1 MQNYQTAVARIFLAL
16 VFLGAVILRLLAI
29 TSHPN
34 GYIDYQ
40 VTLGQVGLPSIFAP
54 LLILV
59 QLVAGI
65 GLLVGYKTRL
75 FAYVLAGL
83 AFFLAIV
90 LGRFDF
96 QSMFIYLG
104 ITGGMLLLATH
115 YKTGFSIDNTKKDRL
130 F

>member
-1 MQNYQTAVARIFLAL
+1 MQKYQTAVARILLAL
-16 VFLGAVILRLLAI
+16 VFLGAVILRLMAI

-40 VTLGQVGLPSIFAP
+40 VTLGQLGLPSIFAP

-59 QLVAGI
+59 ELVAGLA
-65 GLLVGYKTRL
+65 LLVGYKTKVS
-75 FAYVLAGL
+75 AYVLAGL

-96 QSMFIYLG
+96 QSMFIYFG
-104 ITGGMLLLATH
+104 ITGGMLLLAANPQT
-115 YKTGFSIDNTKKDRL
+115 SCAVDNIKK
-130 F
+130 

>member
-1 MQNYQTAVARIFLAL
+1 MQKYQTAAARILLAL
-16 VFLGAVILRLLAI
+16 VFLGLVILRLMTI
-29 TSHPN
+29 MSHPN

-54 LLILV
+54 LLILIE
-59 QLVAGI
+59 LVAGLS
-65 GLLVGYKTRL
+65 LLVGYKTRL

-104 ITGGMLLLATH
+104 ITGGMLLLAAHHQT
-115 YKTGFSIDNTKKDRL
+115 SCSVDNLKKISG
-130 F
+130 

>member
-1 MQNYQTAVARIFLAL
+1 MQKYQSAAARILLAL
-16 VFLGAVILRLLAI
+16 VFLGAVILRLVAI

-40 VTLGQVGLPSIFAP
+40 VTLGQLGLPSIFAP

-59 QLVAGI
+59 ELVAGL
-65 GLLVGYKTRL
+65 GLLVGYKTKI
-75 FAYVLAGL
+75 FAYILAGL

-96 QSMFIYLG
+96 QSMFIYFG
-104 ITGGMLLLATH
+104 ITGGMLLLAANPQT
-115 YKTGFSIDNTKKDRL
+115 SCAVDNIKK
-130 F
+130 

>member
-1 MQNYQTAVARIFLAL
+1 MQKYQTAVARILLAL

-40 VTLGQVGLPSIFAP
+40 VTLGQLGLPSIFAP

-59 QLVAGI
+59 ELVAGLT
-65 GLLVGYKTRL
+65 LLVGYKTKIS
-75 FAYVLAGL
+75 AYVLASL

-96 QSMFIYLG
+96 QSMFIYFG
-104 ITGGMLLLATH
+104 ITGGMLLLAANPQT
-115 YKTGFSIDNTKKDRL
+115 TCAVDNIKK
-130 F
+130 

>member
-1 MQNYQTAVARIFLAL
+1 MQKYQSAVARILLAL

-40 VTLGQVGLPSIFAP
+40 VTLGQLGLPSIFAP

-59 QLVAGI
+59 ELVAGL
-65 GLLVGYKTRL
+65 GLLVGYKTKL
-75 FAYVLAGL
+75 FAYILAGL

-96 QSMFIYLG
+96 QSMFIYFG
-104 ITGGMLLLATH
+104 ITGGMLLLAANPQT
-115 YKTGFSIDNTKKDRL
+115 SCAVDNIKK
-130 F
+130 

>member
-16 VFLGAVILRLLAI
+16 VFLGLVLLRLTTI
-29 TSHPN
+29 MNNPN

-40 VTLGQVGLPSIFAP
+40 VTLGQVGLPGIFAP

-59 QLVAGI
+59 QLVAGF

-75 FAYVLAGL
+75 FAYVLAVL
-83 AFFLAIV
+83 ALFLAVV
-90 LGRFDF
+90 LGRF
-96 QSMFIYLG
+96 QPEVMFLYFG
-104 ITGGMLLLATH
+104 ITGGMLLLAAH
-115 YKTGFSIDNTKKDRL
+115 YKTGFSLDNTKKDRM